1 MRQLTF
7 KTFLKQYL
15 ADVSGRKSL
24 SIHKLANLSKKN
36 IRIVDPLILYC
47 LLDNKLNTLSKYL
60 SIEISDLTQENFLDE
75 QFSNYSFQKIYQ
87 SYLRKNKINE
97 FDNETKS
104 LIRVNILISM
114 KEKKIS
120 NYRIYTDLKVN
131 PGNVNDYLKNGN
143 AKKVSLKLVKDIYN
157 YCQSR

>member
-60 SIEISDLTQENFLDE
+60 SIEISGLTQENFLDE
-75 QFSNYSFQKIYQ
+75 QFSIYSFQKIYQ

-104 LIRVNILISM
+104 LIRINILISM

-120 NYRIYTDLKVN
+120 NYRIYTDLKAN